1 MPAPSSVPLGLL
13 GRFHHEVVFGRR
25 ARVLSR
31 EVAAL
36 VPPGRLVD
44 VGSGSGAIAA
54 AVAALRPDVTVE
66 GFDVL
71 VRPSPDIPTTR
82 FDGRTLP
89 LGDDSA
95 ASVLLVDVLHHAAD
109 PDRLLEESARVA
121 PVVVVKDHVYE
132 TRLDEWILGVMDWV
146 GNRPHGIVL
155 PYRFFTPASWQALCA
170 RTGLVET
177 SRSRASGL
185 YPFPFSLLFG
195 RDLHFVARLER
206 RTSAA

>member
-1 MPAPSSVPLGLL
+1 M
-13 GRFHHEVVFGRR
+13 VFGRR